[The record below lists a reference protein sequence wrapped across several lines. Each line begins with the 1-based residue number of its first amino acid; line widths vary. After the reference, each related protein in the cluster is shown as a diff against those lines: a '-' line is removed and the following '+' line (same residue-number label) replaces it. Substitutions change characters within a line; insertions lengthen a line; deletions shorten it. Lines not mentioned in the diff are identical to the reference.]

1 MKMDHRRSIL
11 IGSVSVI
18 AVAISAP
25 ALADGAQEA
34 VATVSAQGAQG
45 ASSASGSTTVQEVV
59 VTGIKAS
66 LEKAIRIKK
75 NSDDMVDAISSE
87 DIGKLPDR
95 NVADALQRLPGVNTQ
110 SAASG
115 EGGFDEND
123 RVTVRGTP
131 SSLTQ
136 VTIDGHAVATGDWFV
151 LDQTTA
157 VGRSVSMA
165 LLPSQIVD
173 NLIVDKSQNASLTEG
188 GTAASIDI
196 QTRKPLDLTKPITV
210 EASFE
215 GAYNTLTGTTKP
227 QINALLGWKSD
238 DGTFGIIAQGFYEE
252 RDVRRYGQET
262 LGWSALTG
270 PNCGTTTVGGQAL
283 NNPAPTISNNQF
295 SCALGTLQGGNPI
308 TYNNANTVGAAYPT
322 LIGSTLFEQQRK
334 REGGDLSAQW
344 RPNDQFEVRLDGFYS
359 DLNATNFNDN
369 FMFDGSREFANGAPT
384 SFTMANNTITSA
396 VFPSNPTGNN
406 IAAVE
411 DNIIR
416 PNAESQTYY
425 VNLDA
430 KLKVND
436 KLTFKGQIGFTHGL
450 GNTPQQPLFEV
461 DNVTSPASYGLSG
474 NGMAV
479 SFPGL
484 NTQSASGLNV
494 DWAQNFVDHAIDTEA
509 YAKVDGDYVVDD
521 GLWKDVSF
529 GVRFGDHK
537 RQVDA
542 WDRGCTLTTP
552 AGTTY
557 GQAGAT
563 VNCNGDYSWS
573 GAPVPYSA
581 VNPTTYPSGFN
592 AGALGIPNL
601 LIPTAGNPNA
611 IVSLI
616 DSIPDALR
624 GSVAHTVQPINYYYP
639 WSFKVQE
646 NDFAGYVMARVGG
659 DRWRANFGVRLVET
673 QENAYVNVPG
683 NAPAGGTTITTS
695 AFGNYYV
702 DHVEHDYFDILPS
715 LNVTFDL
722 KPDLLLRFNAAEA
735 MSRPDYS
742 ALGGAVSLTDTN
754 LTGNGG
760 NPNLKPI
767 KSANFNTSLEWYY
780 AKQSALTFDVFY
792 MDLSSYVTYGVT
804 TETYF
809 CQSCGVAPAPGQP
822 NPGAFEPFNI
832 SAPYNISGQIRGF
845 ELAWQQPIAYGFGV
859 LANFTYADGEDADG
873 HALVGDSR
881 DTGNITAYYEK
892 GRFSARLA
900 YTYRSHYFV
909 GLDRSSAENMD
920 NSDSLDASANVK
932 LTNNV
937 SLSFQGLNLTNSLL
951 KYYAAN
957 RSQPRAVYENGTQM
971 YFGLHFK
978 Y

>member
-1 MKMDHRRSIL
+1 MARRRSVL
-11 IGSVSVI
+11 FGSASIV
-18 AVAISAP
+18 AVAAFAAP
-25 ALADGAQEA
+25 AFAQQAAAPDQPSE
-34 VATVSAQGAQG
+34 VK
-45 ASSASGSTTVQEVV
+45 EVV
-59 VTGIKAS
+59 VTGIRAS
-66 LEKAIRIKK
+66 LEKAIQIKRK
-75 NSDDMVDAISSE
+75 SDDVVDVISSE

-95 NVADALQRLPGVNTQ
+95 NVADALQRIPGVNTQ

-157 VGRSVSMA
+157 VGRSVSMT

-196 QTRKPLDLTKPITV
+196 QTRKPLDFTKPITV

-215 GAYNTLTGTTKP
+215 GAYNSLSGTTKP
-227 QINALLGWKSD
+227 QINALFGWKSA
-238 DGTFGIIAQGFYEE
+238 DGTLGVLVQGFYEE

-262 LGWSALTG
+262 LGWSPLAGPTGCTGGGTMSQTGNAFGCSAGQLTG
-270 PNCGTTTVGGQAL
+270 G
-283 NNPAPTISNNQF
+283 NQ
-295 SCALGTLQGGNPI
+295 I

-334 REGGDLSAQW
+334 RVGGDFTAQW
-344 RPNDQFEVRLDGFYS
+344 RPNDQFELKFDAFYS

-369 FMFDGSREFANGAPT
+369 YMFDGSREFSNGAPT
-384 SFTMANNTITSA
+384 SFTLANNTITAAS
-396 VFPSNPTGNN
+396 FPSNPTGNN
-406 IAAVE
+406 IAAVV

-416 PNAESQTYY
+416 PNAEARTEYF
-425 VNLDA
+425 NLDG

-436 KLTFKGQIGFTHGL
+436 RLTFKGQVGYTEGL
-450 GNTPQQPLFEV
+450 GKTPQQPSFEV
-461 DNVTSPASYGLSG
+461 DNISTPASYALSG

-479 SFPGL
+479 NFASQNP
-484 NTQSASGLNV
+484 QSATGLAN
-494 DWAQNFVDHAIDTEA
+494 DWAWNFVDTSADSEV
-509 YAKVDGDYVVDD
+509 YAKVDGDYVIDD

-537 RQVDA
+537 RQVDG
-542 WDRGCTLTTP
+542 WDRGCSL
-552 AGTTY
+552 
-557 GQAGAT
+557 GADET
-563 VNCNGDYSWS
+563 CWS
-573 GAPVPYSA
+573 SAMPFSA
-581 VNPTTYPSGFN
+581 VNPTSYPSGYN
-592 AGALGIPNL
+592 AGALGIPGL
-601 LIPTAGNPNA
+601 LIPIAGNPGQ
-611 IVSLI
+611 IITTI
-616 DSIPDALR
+616 DNINNPLR
-624 GSVAHTVQPINYYYP
+624 GSVAHTVQPLNYYYP

-646 NDFAGYVMARVGG
+646 NDWSGYVMARVGG
-659 DRWRANFGVRLVET
+659 DRWRANFGVRLVDT
-673 QENAYVNVPG
+673 QENAYVNVPFS
-683 NAPAGGTTITTS
+683 GTTAPPGQTLITTS

-702 DHVEHDYFDILPS
+702 DHVQHDYFDILPS
-715 LNVTFDL
+715 ANITFDL
-722 KPDLLLRFNAAEA
+722 KQNLLLRFSAAEA

-742 ALGGAVSLTDTN
+742 ALGGSVSLTDTN

-760 NPNLKPI
+760 NPNLKPV
-767 KSANFNTSLEWYY
+767 KSANFNGSLEWYY
-780 AKQSALTFDVFY
+780 ARQSALTFDVFY
-792 MDLSSYVTYGVT
+792 MDLSSYVTYGT
-804 TETYF
+804 TTQTYF
-809 CQSCGVAPAPGQP
+809 CQSCGPTPAPGQAQQ
-822 NPGAFEPFNI
+822 GAFEPFRI

-845 ELAWQQPIAYGFGV
+845 ELAWQQPIAWGFGV
-859 LANFTYADGEDADG
+859 IANYTYADGEDADG

-881 DTGNITAYYEK
+881 DTANVTGYYER

-900 YTYRSHYFV
+900 YTYRTHYFV

-920 NSDSLDASANVK
+920 DSDSLDASVNVK
-932 LTNNV
+932 LTDNV
-937 SLSFQGLNLTNSLL
+937 GLSFQGLNLTDSLL

-957 RSQPRAVYENGTQM
+957 HSQPRAVYENGTQM
-971 YFGLHFK
+971 YFGLHVK